1 MKILKKLLAAAA
13 VTFFATAP
21 NSALADSVSVSASV
35 SAEVKV
41 EVNTEDKT
49 INYSGVIVD
58 CRGLGLKTSASP
70 VIKNESGK
78 IIYGDKD
85 LDFDKINEI
94 GMAEY
99 TTSIQESTA
108 RAGKNP
114 LIIRAVKLD
123 KFNTSPVLS
132 NKDAERVLIAD
143 ESSGFFKELNVVF
156 MTDEI

>member
-1 MKILKKLLAAAA
+1 MKNLKLLYLAAAVA
-13 VTFFATAP
+13 IFALVP
-21 NSALADSVSVSASV
+21 NTALANSVSVSASV
-35 SAEVKV
+35 SAEVKI

-49 INYSGVIVD
+49 INYSD

-99 TTSIQESTA
+99 TTSIQDSTA